1 MFMIHQSPAGA
12 RDILPLEVAQ
22 KFWINDK
29 LQKVF
34 QRWGYQRIVTS
45 TLEWLDTLMAGGA
58 INSPT
63 VIQLQNSSS
72 KRLGLRPELTA
83 SIARAVVT
91 RMEEQN
97 FPQRLCYRANVFRNP
112 PEGHHG
118 RQLEFYQA
126 GVELLFQGGVL
137 ADAEILL
144 LLTDGLKELG
154 LENWSLI
161 LGEADLTRSLLT
173 PFPEDLKPKIRHC
186 LANLDRV
193 QLENLNLSEELKTR
207 ALWLFDLRGYP
218 EEVFNKLAQIELD
231 SIGQDRV
238 NNLKD
243 LIQLFEKV
251 NEQKVSITLDLS
263 LVKNFDYYTGIVFEV
278 VTFQDNQSRILGQG
292 GRYDQLLGLYH
303 PQKQGSPGIGFSL
316 NVEELHA
323 CLQSDLDYLEQTLIS
338 DYLIVPKTI
347 SAQSKAFIY
356 AQKLRKKADKKRIEI
371 DLGGRN
377 FEEIKEYAIRCSIPQ
392 IIWVTEDGN
401 GEIETI

>member
-1 MFMIHQSPAGA
+1 MIHQSPAGA

-34 QRWGYQRIVTS
+34 QKWGYQRIVTS

-58 INSPT
+58 IESPT
-63 VIQLQNSSS
+63 VIQLQDAST

-91 RMEEQN
+91 RMEDQN

-118 RQLEFYQA
+118 RQVEFYQA
-126 GVELLFQGGVL
+126 GVELLFRGGVL

-144 LLTDGLKELG
+144 LLADGLKELG

-161 LGEADLTRSLLT
+161 LGEADLTRSLLS
-173 PFPEDLKPKIRHC
+173 PFPEDLKPQIRHC
-186 LANLDRV
+186 LAHLDRV
-193 QLENLNLSEELKTR
+193 QLEKLNLSDELKTR

-218 EEVFNKLAQIELD
+218 EEVFDKLAQIELD

-238 NNLKD
+238 NNLKN
-243 LIQLFEKV
+243 LIQLFEEV

-303 PQKQGSPGIGFSL
+303 PQKQASPGIGFSL

-323 CLQSDLDYLEQTLIS
+323 CLQSSLDYLEQTLIS

-347 SAQSKAFIY
+347 SAQSQAFIY
-356 AQKLRKKADKKRIEI
+356 AQKLRKKADKKRVEI

-377 FEEIKEYAIRCSIPQ
+377 FEEIKEYAIRCSIPK
-392 IIWVTEDGN
+392 IIWVMADGN
-401 GEIETI
+401 AEIEIL